1 MAYFGFS
8 PSNQLL
14 ERTQQFISKRNNVD
28 LHQLRNDI
36 ALAINQEI
44 IDTLVT
50 QVVINFPASEKKET
64 AAKLAHF
71 IQSSVAVLL
80 KQLLGKSDT
89 ESLKQ
94 SIAFSKQS
102 LFKTTQN
109 EDKIGHQLPQDIVI
123 NLKQHFDDLKLGKR
137 VNTDLLTADYKLFAD
152 EVIRHF
158 MHKFYQTLNLG
169 MIKRKTADIGC
180 ITTTKA
186 IHVAIDKI
194 IPQLN
199 KAELKVLAEQH
210 DALFFIE

>member
-1 MAYFGFS
+1 MAHFGFT
-8 PSNQLL
+8 PSEELL
-14 ERTQQFISKRNNVD
+14 QQTQQFISKKNNVD
-28 LHQLRNDI
+28 LHELRNNI

-50 QVVINFPASEKKET
+50 QVIVNFPESEKKET
-64 AAKLAHF
+64 AAKLAKF

-80 KQLLGKSDT
+80 KQLLGKSNT
-89 ESLKQ
+89 NSLQ
-94 SIAFSKQS
+94 QLITFSKQS
-102 LFKTTQN
+102 LFKMDQ
-109 EDKIGHQLPQDIVI
+109 DYKVGHELPKEIVI
-123 NLKQHFDDLKLGKR
+123 NLKQHFADLKLGNK
-137 VNTDLLTADYKLFAD
+137 VNLQVLIADYKLFAD

-158 MHKFYQTLNLG
+158 MHKFYQTLDLG

-199 KAELKVLAEQH
+199 KNELKALAMQH
-210 DALFFIE
+210 DTLFFTH

>member
-1 MAYFGFS
+1 MAHFGFT
-8 PSNQLL
+8 PSEELL
-14 ERTQQFISKRNNVD
+14 QQTQQFISKKNNVD
-28 LHQLRNDI
+28 LHELRNNI

-50 QVVINFPASEKKET
+50 QVIVNFPESEKKET
-64 AAKLAHF
+64 AAKLAKF

-80 KQLLGKSDT
+80 KQLLGKSNT
-89 ESLKQ
+89 HSLQQ
-94 SIAFSKQS
+94 SITFSKQS
-102 LFKTTQN
+102 LFKMDQ
-109 EDKIGHQLPQDIVI
+109 DYKVGHELPKEIVI
-123 NLKQHFDDLKLGKR
+123 NLKQHFADLKLGNK
-137 VNTDLLTADYKLFAD
+137 VNLQVLIADYKLFAD

-158 MHKFYQTLNLG
+158 MHKFYQTLDLG

-199 KAELKVLAEQH
+199 KNELKALAMQH
-210 DALFFIE
+210 DTLFFTH